1 MAEYTRNGDGVIA
14 NRQDY
19 FTRRTQDIKKQIE
32 YQEYRIERK
41 EESLYRQFTAMEKA
55 LAQMMGQSDWL
66 QAQLTSLNNLTRQ
79 GNRR

>member
-1 MAEYTRNGDGVIA
+1 MAEYTRSGDRVIA

-41 EESLYRQFTAMEKA
+41 EESLYQAICGHGK
-55 LAQMMGQSDWL
+55 GSSSDD
-66 QAQLTSLNNLTRQ
+66 
-79 GNRR
+79 GPK